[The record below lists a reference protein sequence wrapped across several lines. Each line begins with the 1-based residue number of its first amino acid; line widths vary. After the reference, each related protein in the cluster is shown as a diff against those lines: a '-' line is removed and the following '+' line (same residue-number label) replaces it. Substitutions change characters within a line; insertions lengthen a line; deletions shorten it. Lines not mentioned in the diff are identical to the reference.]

1 MKAPEQA
8 KTVRSMPM
16 EVLLPTAQP
25 SGAAGQAGQTGAAP
39 ATSYGRP
46 MIKKPTWKWPIPLY
60 FFLGGVAGG
69 AALIGAVADILGG
82 ERHKS
87 TVRNARYL
95 AVILAAL
102 CPIPLIQDLGRPA
115 RFHHMLRIFKVT
127 SPLNVGT
134 WILSAFGAV
143 SGALA
148 AKQAA
153 EDDFVVRRES
163 GLGRFLRAVPSGPLA
178 ALHGLLGA
186 GLGGY
191 TGVLL
196 AVTAVPLWAAAGILL
211 GPLFLA
217 TSVASGAAALTL
229 IGLFRR
235 GGSEEARG
243 VRRDVESVETAA
255 AIAQLSLVVAREAL
269 VPPTIHEPLRRGLW
283 GRVWQFGSVGGGVV
297 GPLAVRLAVKVSGR
311 KTGTAIAATAS
322 ALSLIGA
329 LAERYALVEAG
340 KLSADDPLAY
350 QELTRGKPGQ
360 ARRTA
365 AEQAQR
371 APKTQAYKPAQVVP
385 EATGQ

>member
-8 KTVRSMPM
+8 KTAGSMPM
-16 EVLLPTAQP
+16 EVLLPGSRP
-25 SGAAGQAGQTGAAP
+25 SGEAGQTDTAP
-39 ATSYGRP
+39 VTYYGRP

-69 AALIGAVADILGG
+69 VALIGAAADLLGG

-102 CPIPLIQDLGRPA
+102 CPIPLIQDLGRPS

-143 SGALA
+143 SGVLA

-153 EDDFVVRRES
+153 EDGFMVKRES
-163 GLGRFLRAVPSGPLA
+163 GPGRLLRALPSGPLA

-229 IGLFRR
+229 AGLL
-235 GGSEEARG
+235 
-243 VRRDVESVETAA
+243 RRDTTRRAREDVAAVETAA
-255 AIAQLSLVVAREAL
+255 TIAQLGAIVAREAL
-269 VPPTIHEPLRRGLW
+269 VPREIEKPLRRGFW
-283 GRVWQFGSVGGGVV
+283 GGVWQLGATGGGMVA
-297 GPLAVRLAVKVSGR
+297 PLALRLAVKVSGR
-311 KTGTAIAATAS
+311 RAGTAIEATA
-322 ALSLIGA
+322 AMLSLIGA

-340 KLSADDPLAY
+340 KQSAEDPLAY
-350 QELTRGKPGQ
+350 QELTRGAPGQ
-360 ARRTA
+360 ARPTA
-365 AEQAQR
+365 EEQARR
-371 APKTQAYKPAQVVP
+371 APKVQAFKSAQVVP
-385 EATGQ
+385 EVTGQ